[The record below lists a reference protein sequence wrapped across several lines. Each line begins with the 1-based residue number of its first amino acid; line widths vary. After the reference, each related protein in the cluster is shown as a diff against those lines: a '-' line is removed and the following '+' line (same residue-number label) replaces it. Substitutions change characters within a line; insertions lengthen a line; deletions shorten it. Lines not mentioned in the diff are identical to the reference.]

1 MPSPAAKTL
10 MKMLE
15 SLPDQLQ
22 DRALEH
28 IREYN
33 DDLRDEAKWAELF
46 SRTQNSLVE
55 AARHARQEI
64 SEGKSA
70 GFDINKL

>member
-1 MPSPAAKTL
+1 MPSTASKTL

-22 DRALEH
+22 DRAVEH
-28 IREYN
+28 MREYLE
-33 DDLRDEAKWAELF
+33 DLRDETKWAESF
-46 SRTQNSLVE
+46 SRTKNSLVE

-70 GFDINKL
+70 PFDINKL

>member
-1 MPSPAAKTL
+1 MSTTAAMTL
-10 MKMLE
+10 IKMLE
-15 SLPDQLQ
+15 ALPDQLQ

-28 IREYN
+28 MREYLE
-33 DDLRDEAKWAELF
+33 DLRDETKWAESF
-46 SRTQNSLVE
+46 SRTQKSLVE

-70 GFDINKL
+70 SFDSNKL

>member
-1 MPSPAAKTL
+1 MPFTATKTL

-28 IREYN
+28 IREYLE
-33 DDLRDEAKWAELF
+33 DLRDEMKCVESF

-55 AARHARQEI
+55 AARHVRQEI